1 MGKIIYR
8 FFWWFAGA
16 NRKVLEQNEIDH
28 NKYFQ
33 IGVSVFT
40 TAVMATFTSLIA
52 FHYAFNRGFE
62 GDITPITI
70 GASIFWGL
78 LILNLDRFLVL
89 SMVKQGNSLL
99 NPTPLEKF
107 QNFMSE
113 FAFAVP
119 RILLAI
125 LIASVIVEPLE
136 LYLFKD
142 QIVNEQKILEHTERG
157 RYRTI
162 KEQKSTQLTK
172 AYESD
177 IERVKEK
184 YVLLQR
190 QSKNI
195 ISKNEK
201 DINASK
207 VGGDIALNLLQQ
219 RLNEE
224 TASYHLYEEQA
235 KLEGS
240 KARGGCGPKCREAQT
255 AQRESFSKIMGI
267 KKEIE
272 DRKIFL
278 DEGIVEKSNEAIK
291 QQDKIASIEEKM
303 LLYEEKKN
311 QKLGLLLVVLEK
323 KLAKISEEEILSQR
337 EYKADG
343 IMHAL
348 NAKQLVFKD
357 EKYNQIHQLLWLLL
371 LVIELLPIILKL
383 LFKRTSYDAQI
394 QRISDEASM
403 KHDTSVRDEK
413 LKHQMEFKTLHLQE
427 HNNYQKNVQKMRTD
441 LKNY

>member
-1 MGKIIYR
+1 MGKVIYR

-62 GDITPITI
+62 GEITKYTVV
-70 GASIFWGL
+70 ASIFWGL

-107 QNFMSE
+107 QNFMGE

-142 QIVNEQKILEHTERG
+142 QISNEQKILENKERAK
-157 RYRTI
+157 YRTI
-162 KEQKSTQLTK
+162 KEEKSTQLKK

-177 IERVKEK
+177 IQRVKDK
-184 YVLLQR
+184 YALLIE

-195 ISKNEK
+195 IKKNQK
-201 DINASK
+201 DIASSK
-207 VGGDIALNLLQQ
+207 VGDDIALNLLKQ
-219 RLNEE
+219 RLDEE
-224 TASYHLYEEQA
+224 TSSYHLYEEQA

-240 KARGGCGPKCREAQT
+240 SARGGCGPKCREAQT

-267 KKEIE
+267 KAEIE
-272 DRKIFL
+272 ARKLFL
-278 DEGIVEKSNEAIK
+278 DEGIVEKSNEAMK
-291 QQDKIASIEEKM
+291 QQASIASLEEKNLFYEDAKNKNLGR
-303 LLYEEKKN
+303 LLER
-311 QKLGLLLVVLEK
+311 LEK
-323 KLAKISEEEILSQR
+323 KLTTINQEEYKSQK

-403 KHDTSVRDEK
+403 EQDTFVREAK
-413 LKHQMEFKTLHLQE
+413 LKHQMEFKALHLKE
-427 HNNYQKNVQKMRTD
+427 HSHFKEMQKMSKTE
-441 LKNY
+441 KKS